1 MDPPTEQISENPSG
15 VGTGPDGSKGLIH
28 STSNAG
34 HSRLLVKPPN
44 SKDSKEGQNI
54 LAMTVEAAIRDAAR
68 VGRPDIARAV
78 QQMYEKSL
86 SDLPLSELMTSVL
99 SGKATQEQILQFRAY
114 TKEFQEAN
122 ARLSQHEVP
131 IPEIAAAQT
140 ESVVLNSSSTSGNGQ
155 TDEEMNKVENQII
168 NQSQASEQWEDAT
181 DSKAKISQS
190 PDPSNMADNHQ
201 KEDAYNVAGKVRPF
215 VGSLMLP
222 PQAIRGSKS
231 KSKVTLTASTTK
243 ALAGSKRKPN
253 RSDGVPKKKV
263 KLEDTQAGSQ
273 DLKIVARA
281 PPKPMHSRVTRSSV
295 LLGLKSL
302 EGEESRIEGSG
313 DRPQGKNGPGP
324 GQASSG
330 GNSMAPP
337 STATKNPLVNNIN
350 ALKAKIDTAPNS
362 KTALGRQVLSIVIDG
377 CLRRSSRNGNAAVGQ
392 AIKRFYDES
401 LSNPSFADFLDGLF
415 TGKATRQQISH
426 FQTYVKDYLRG
437 AEAKISQ
444 PVGSAVIA
452 DITESQ
458 LEVSPKPASL
468 DEANEAAPSDD
479 HTRAQQPRGKSPQ
492 EESDIQETIIVYSR
506 PTLES
511 EPTKSNGNI
520 EDPKTGDATSN
531 AELVPGGTDVP
542 STRAMSDVPAQAL
555 ELAKPH
561 HVPRSD
567 VDVPLLTSQ
576 IESDSNVTQTFVGA
590 QSLNSTGFAPLESLS
605 VPLELETPGFPG
617 PPHPLPPKLSSH
629 SPGSSKMSPLL
640 PPTDPNLTLT
650 DPGMMGI

>member
-1 MDPPTEQISENPSG
+1 MNPPTEQISENLSG
-15 VGTGPDGSKGLIH
+15 VGIGPDGSKRLIH
-28 STSNAG
+28 STSNTG
-34 HSRLLVKPPN
+34 HSELPVKPPN
-44 SKDSKEGQNI
+44 NKDSKEGQDI

-86 SDLPLSELMTSVL
+86 SDLPLSELMASVL
-99 SGKATQEQILQFRAY
+99 SGKATQEQILRFRAC

-122 ARLSQHEVP
+122 ARLAQHEVP

-140 ESVVLNSSSTSGNGQ
+140 ESVVFSNSSTSGNGQ
-155 TDEEMNKVENQII
+155 TNEEMNKVENQIM
-168 NQSQASEQWEDAT
+168 NQSQASEQWKDAA
-181 DSKAKISQS
+181 DSKAEISQS

-201 KEDAYNVAGKVRPF
+201 KEDAYNVARKLHPL
-215 VGSLMLP
+215 VGSSMLP
-222 PQAIRGSKS
+222 PQAIRRSKG
-231 KSKVTLTASTTK
+231 KSKVTPATSTTK
-243 ALAGSKRKPN
+243 VLAGSKRKPN

-263 KLEDTQAGSQ
+263 KLEDAQASSQ
-273 DLKIVARA
+273 DLKIVARP

-302 EGEESRIEGSG
+302 EEQENRIEGSG
-313 DRPQGKNGPGP
+313 DRPQGKNGPGLNQTS
-324 GQASSG
+324 GG
-330 GNSMAPP
+330 GNSMPPP
-337 STATKNPLVNNIN
+337 STATKNPLARNIN

-426 FQTYVKDYLRG
+426 FQTYVKDYLRD

-444 PVGSAVIA
+444 PVESAVIV
-452 DITESQ
+452 DTTEPQ
-458 LEVSPKPASL
+458 LEVPPKPASSGK
-468 DEANEAAPSDD
+468 ANEAAPSGD
-479 HTRAQQPRGKSPQ
+479 HTRVQQPRGKSPQ

-506 PTLES
+506 PTLEP

-520 EDPKTGDATSN
+520 EDPKTRDAASN

-542 STRAMSDVPAQAL
+542 STRAMRDVPAQAL

-561 HVPRSD
+561 HVPGPD
-567 VDVPLLTSQ
+567 VDVPLLTSKM
-576 IESDSNVTQTFVGA
+576 ESDSNVMHTFVGA
-590 QSLNSTGFAPLESLS
+590 QSLSSTGFAPLESLS
-605 VPLELETPGFPG
+605 VPLELETTGFPG
-617 PPHPLPPKLSSH
+617 PPHQLPPKLSSH
-629 SPGSSKMSPLL
+629 SPEPSKMSSLL

-650 DPGMMGI
+650 NPGIMGI